1 MTSTMSTFRS
11 WVSETLPKSLQRRKR
26 LRKLRSLWLRS
37 FPWRSL
43 RLEPSQPLNNQLWNL
58 RLRQNP
64 RPQLQIR
71 LNLRLR
77 GFRSTDTIS
86 SKLKGA
92 RRKKERLR

>member
-11 WVSETLPKSLQRRKR
+11 WISETLPKSLQRRKR
-26 LRKLRSLWLRS
+26 LRKLRSLWLKS

-43 RLEPSQPLNNQLWNL
+43 RLNPKSPLSSQLWNRKL
-58 RLRQNP
+58 RLNP
-64 RPQLQIR
+64 RPQFQIR

-86 SKLKGA
+86 SKLRGA
-92 RRKKERLR
+92 KLKKERLR